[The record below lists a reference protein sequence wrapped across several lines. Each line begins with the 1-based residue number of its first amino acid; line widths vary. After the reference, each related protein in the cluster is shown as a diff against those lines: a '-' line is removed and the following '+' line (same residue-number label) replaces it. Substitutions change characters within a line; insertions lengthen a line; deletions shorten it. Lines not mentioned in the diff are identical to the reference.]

1 MLFADNIASSGPL
14 SSLKMYTEHPLTP
27 YTQGAFGAIH
37 DRQVADFGASYR
49 KTSRLNDG
57 TGEVV
62 KGEVSVLKA
71 GEIVVFS
78 QPSTTRTNKIQN
90 GAVYKSKSG
99 GYDIRTDNFAF
110 REGWPQDMSEMVSYG
125 VNIYTGL
132 QYQYFERSGYP
143 TENKYTFWA
152 RFAETD
158 NDLIGNGG
166 NTSLGTPP
174 NHVLCH
180 KYTDEYNSN
189 SKKLG
194 TFMMGAGIMDASQI
208 GKDTR
213 LSGASTPDPVVFSK
227 MSPTMLNLNWG
238 FEEQIMQTTKIPVDG
253 WINFKRDEDEDGTK
267 RGKYAEPEPD
277 GPFPYFIAYYGV
289 SVKWGKPPVIGAY
302 PEGKDYRAKT
312 WQHSSPL
319 FWGGQMPTASEL
331 GRLYSPYQFEVKN
344 ANSDFFPITI
354 SNILSNDGTR
364 LSPFGGPG
372 AEQVNKIVAAELP
385 FQQPSSLAGFA
396 GCRLTPGWYRSD
408 SRAAIAKRFAYQSG
422 VPGVGIGNAF
432 ADPMLPADKVFSH
445 NEIMGD
451 AALGDFWDHGLMIND
466 ALWDSWFASS
476 LAARPSS
483 LGGTGREELKT
494 VLQQAFS
501 TDASSNRA
509 SGIANRRFL
518 PDLQGKPSEAVVEE
532 LARTDEGYKH
542 ASKYLTVAGGFNVNS
557 TSQRAWEATLLGLK
571 KRKILYSRSGR
582 PSVLNNSQTSFS
594 RFGVASSDKSHVD
607 DYGSIGV
614 TQGIPD
620 GEAMAWS
627 DLRTLSDTQ
636 IRSLARNMVK
646 EVKKRGP
653 FLNMSD
659 FVNRRLQS
667 GEMGVKG
674 ALQAAIDESSINS
687 TFDELSD
694 MVIAPKGGYP
704 NQDAARGSVYT
715 AAPGYLI
722 QSDVLAVLGNILTTR
737 DDTFTVRA
745 YGELANREGVVLSRA
760 WCEAVVQRGINY
772 VDPVNSPETPARQVN
787 MKSGALEDTELSAVN
802 KAFGRKFNIV
812 SFRWLSPEEV

>member
-1 MLFADNIASSGPL
+1 MQAQSWFNRAHVEQSKQAPGQLERKIRQEKSHFYPILFLKVYIMIFIEKSDSKFGGLKKDLNIIFSQEKLPAEFRGDTADIGLRPYTSEDGNPSDRNRPIGSWNQLYLWANVWDSSTKREGQDASATLQWNGSAPSTLIAADAAANLEMMDNRYTYMRHPILLRYYNFIGSYLTKNDRQSQNGGWINTAVSVVPVYVWWNPYNVDMKFQGAGGNPWGSYFGEHRFKPMLFADNIASSGPL

-238 FEEQIMQTTKIPVDG
+238 FEEQIMQATKIPVDG
-253 WINFKRDEDEDGTK
+253 WINFKRGDDEDGTK
-267 RGKYAEPEPD
+267 RGKYAEPEPN

-319 FWGGQMPTASEL
+319 FWGG
-331 GRLYSPYQFEVKN
+331 
-344 ANSDFFPITI
+344 
-354 SNILSNDGTR
+354 
-364 LSPFGGPG
+364 
-372 AEQVNKIVAAELP
+372 
-385 FQQPSSLAGFA
+385 
-396 GCRLTPGWYRSD
+396 
-408 SRAAIAKRFAYQSG
+408 
-422 VPGVGIGNAF
+422 
-432 ADPMLPADKVFSH
+432 
-445 NEIMGD
+445 
-451 AALGDFWDHGLMIND
+451 
-466 ALWDSWFASS
+466 
-476 LAARPSS
+476 
-483 LGGTGREELKT
+483 
-494 VLQQAFS
+494 
-501 TDASSNRA
+501 
-509 SGIANRRFL
+509 
-518 PDLQGKPSEAVVEE
+518 
-532 LARTDEGYKH
+532 
-542 ASKYLTVAGGFNVNS
+542 
-557 TSQRAWEATLLGLK
+557 
-571 KRKILYSRSGR
+571 
-582 PSVLNNSQTSFS
+582 
-594 RFGVASSDKSHVD
+594 
-607 DYGSIGV
+607 
-614 TQGIPD
+614 
-620 GEAMAWS
+620 
-627 DLRTLSDTQ
+627 
-636 IRSLARNMVK
+636 
-646 EVKKRGP
+646 
-653 FLNMSD
+653 
-659 FVNRRLQS
+659 
-667 GEMGVKG
+667 
-674 ALQAAIDESSINS
+674 
-687 TFDELSD
+687 
-694 MVIAPKGGYP
+694 
-704 NQDAARGSVYT
+704 
-715 AAPGYLI
+715 
-722 QSDVLAVLGNILTTR
+722 
-737 DDTFTVRA
+737 
-745 YGELANREGVVLSRA
+745 
-760 WCEAVVQRGINY
+760 
-772 VDPVNSPETPARQVN
+772 
-787 MKSGALEDTELSAVN
+787 
-802 KAFGRKFNIV
+802 
-812 SFRWLSPEEV
+812 